1 MNFIKL
7 NIFSNYFPLFFIGR
21 SKLKL
26 QKLKYITIA
35 ILTSH
40 LISIITS
47 TIILDFFYRILEF
60 KYNNGDIITHICI
73 NIITLLTYIKY
84 KIRFKNIFINI
95 SKIKIKYICIYFKLI
110 KIYTKTREQIDPV
123 AKIIA
128 PLIKKNVAFIIDRTA
143 TYEGITSIR
152 NDRFT

>member
-47 TIILDFFYRILEF
+47 TKDYFFYRILEF

-73 NIITLLTYIKY
+73 NTITLLTYIKY

-95 SKIKIKYICIYFKLI
+95 SKIKIKSTCIYFKLI
-110 KIYTKTREQIDPV
+110 KIYIKTREQIDPV

-143 TYEGITSIR
+143 TYGGITSIR